1 MCIKRSTF
9 NCNGFYITFWCTVYG
24 VRVQNLLL
32 HFPHISV
39 GDGRKDDRMQHVQ
52 SLSLCKSHCLV
63 FSKGE
68 HADILFLQFKYVQ
81 YCRFTNNFICKHKSV
96 QTGVTQFVRPF
107 ELKKKKSEIS
117 KTSFRHY
124 IKKKYAVTVDGDTSS
139 CVLIPLSLCKL

>member
-9 NCNGFYITFWCTVYG
+9 NCNGFYITFWCTIYG

-68 HADILFLQFKYVQ
+68 HADIFFCSLSMYNIVDLLITLYANINQ
-81 YCRFTNNFICKHKSV
+81 CK
-96 QTGVTQFVRPF
+96 Q
-107 ELKKKKSEIS
+107 E
-117 KTSFRHY
+117 
-124 IKKKYAVTVDGDTSS
+124 
-139 CVLIPLSLCKL
+139 